1 MSKQNRGLSS
11 EQLSQVV
18 VKGMQE
24 MKAEE
29 IVVMDLRKVN
39 NAVAD
44 FFVLC
49 SGNSDTH
56 IDSIAESIDIEVN
69 KVSGENPWHRE
80 GYNNKIWVL
89 LDYVDVV
96 AHVFNHDK
104 REFYAL
110 ESLWGDAKI
119 TKYDEV
125 EDAEVNN

>member
-1 MSKQNRGLSS
+1 MSKQNELLSS
-11 EQLSQVV
+11 EQLSEVV

-24 MKAEE
+24 MKAED
-29 IVVMDLRKVN
+29 IVLMDLRNVK

-44 FFVLC
+44 FFVIC

-56 IDSIAESIDIEVN
+56 IDAIAESVDHEVN
-69 KVSGENPWHRE
+69 KTDGQNPWHRE
-80 GYNNKIWVL
+80 GQSNKIWVL

-96 AHVFNHDK
+96 VHVFNQEN

-119 TKYDEV
+119 TTYDEV
-125 EDAEVNN
+125 TQSEV

>member
-1 MSKQNRGLSS
+1 MSKQNGRLSS

-24 MKAEE
+24 MKAENV
-29 IVVMDLRKVN
+29 VVMDLRKVN

-44 FFVLC
+44 FFVIG

-56 IDSIAESIDIEVN
+56 IDSIAESVDVEVN
-69 KVSGENPWHRE
+69 KLSGENPWHRE
-80 GYNNKIWVL
+80 GYNNKTWVL

-110 ESLWGDAKI
+110 ENLWGDAKI
-119 TKYDEV
+119 VRHDEV
-125 EDAEVNN
+125 ENA

>member
-1 MSKQNRGLSS
+1 MSKQNELLSS
-11 EQLSQVV
+11 EQLGQVV

-24 MKAEE
+24 MKAED
-29 IVVMDLRKVN
+29 IVLMDLRDVN

-44 FFVLC
+44 FFVIC

-56 IDSIAESIDIEVN
+56 IDAIAESVDHEVN
-69 KVSGENPWHRE
+69 KTDGQNPWHRE
-80 GYNNKIWVL
+80 GHNNKIWVL

-96 AHVFNHDK
+96 VHVFNHEN

-119 TKYDEV
+119 TSYDEV
-125 EDAEVNN
+125 TQSEV

>member
-1 MSKQNRGLSS
+1 MSKQNELLSS

-24 MKAEE
+24 MKAED
-29 IVVMDLRKVN
+29 IVLMDLRDVK

-44 FFVLC
+44 FFVIC

-56 IDSIAESIDIEVN
+56 IDAIAESVDHEVN
-69 KVSGENPWHRE
+69 KTDGQNPWHRE
-80 GYNNKIWVL
+80 GQNNKIWVL

-96 AHVFNHDK
+96 VHVFNHDN
-104 REFYAL
+104 REFYGL

-119 TKYDEV
+119 TTYDEAT
-125 EDAEVNN
+125 EKEF

>member
-1 MSKQNRGLSS
+1 MSKQNGRLSS

-24 MKAEE
+24 MKAED
-29 IVVMDLRKVN
+29 VVAMDLRKVD

-44 FFVLC
+44 FFVIC

-56 IDSIAESIDIEVN
+56 IDAIAESIDKEVN
-69 KVSGENPWHRE
+69 EIDGQNPWHRE
-80 GYNNKIWVL
+80 GYNNKTWVL

-96 AHVFNHDK
+96 VHVFNDDK

-119 TKYDEV
+119 TRYDELAGK
-125 EDAEVNN
+125 EI

>member
-1 MSKQNRGLSS
+1 MSKQNGGLNA

-24 MKAEE
+24 KKAAEV
-29 IVVMDLRKVN
+29 VVMDLRAVN
-39 NAVAD
+39 KAVAD
-44 FFVLC
+44 FFVIC

-56 IDSIAESIDIEVN
+56 IDAIAESVDKEVT
-69 KVSGENPWHRE
+69 KADGQTPWHRE
-80 GYNNKIWVL
+80 GISNKTWVL

-96 AHVFNHDK
+96 VHVFNHDK

-119 TKYDEV
+119 TRYDEITA
-125 EDAEVNN
+125 AEA

>member
-1 MSKQNRGLSS
+1 MSKQNELLSS
-11 EQLSQVV
+11 EQLSEVV

-24 MKAEE
+24 MKAED
-29 IVVMDLRKVN
+29 IVLMDLRSVK

-44 FFVLC
+44 FFVIC

-56 IDSIAESIDIEVN
+56 IDAIAESVDHEVN
-69 KVSGENPWHRE
+69 KTDGQNPWHRE
-80 GYNNKIWVL
+80 GYNNKVWVL

-96 AHVFNHDK
+96 VHVFKHEN

-119 TKYDEV
+119 TSY
-125 EDAEVNN
+125 AEVTQ

>member
-1 MSKQNRGLSS
+1 MSKENELLSS
-11 EQLSQVV
+11 EQLSKVV

-24 MKAEE
+24 MKAED
-29 IVVMDLRKVN
+29 IVLMDLRSVN

-44 FFVLC
+44 FFVIC

-56 IDSIAESIDIEVN
+56 IDAIAESVDHEVN
-69 KVSGENPWHRE
+69 KTDGQNPWHRE
-80 GYNNKIWVL
+80 GLNNKIWVL

-96 AHVFNHDK
+96 VHVFNHDN

-119 TKYDEV
+119 TSYDEV
-125 EDAEVNN
+125 TQSEV

>member
-1 MSKQNRGLSS
+1 MSKQNELLSS

-24 MKAEE
+24 LKAED
-29 IVVMDLRKVN
+29 IVLMDLRSVN

-44 FFVLC
+44 FFVIC
-49 SGNSDTH
+49 SGNSETH
-56 IDSIAESIDIEVN
+56 IGAIAESVDLEVN
-69 KVSGENPWHRE
+69 KVDGQNPWHRE
-80 GYNNKIWVL
+80 GLNNKIWVL

-96 AHVFNHDK
+96 VHVFNHEN

-119 TKYDEV
+119 TSYDEV
-125 EDAEVNN
+125 TQSEV

>member
-1 MSKQNRGLSS
+1 MIKQNELLSS

-24 MKAEE
+24 MKAED
-29 IVVMDLRKVN
+29 IVLMDLRSVN

-44 FFVLC
+44 FFVIC
-49 SGNSDTH
+49 SGNSETH
-56 IDSIAESIDIEVN
+56 IGAIAESVDLEVN
-69 KVSGENPWHRE
+69 KVDGQNPWHRE
-80 GYNNKIWVL
+80 GLNNKIWVL

-96 AHVFNHDK
+96 AHVFNHEN

-119 TKYDEV
+119 TSYNAVSQAKD
-125 EDAEVNN
+125 

>member
-1 MSKQNRGLSS
+1 MSKQNELLSS

-24 MKAEE
+24 MKAED
-29 IVVMDLRKVN
+29 IVLMDLRSIK

-44 FFVLC
+44 FFVIC

-56 IDSIAESIDIEVN
+56 IDAIAESVDHEVN
-69 KVSGENPWHRE
+69 KTDGQNPWHRE
-80 GYNNKIWVL
+80 GQNNKIWVL

-96 AHVFNHDK
+96 VHVFNQEN

-119 TKYDEV
+119 TSYDVVSQSEV
-125 EDAEVNN
+125 

>member
-1 MSKQNRGLSS
+1 MSKQNELLSS

-24 MKAEE
+24 IKAED
-29 IVVMDLRKVN
+29 IVVMDLRSVN

-44 FFVLC
+44 FFVIC

-56 IDSIAESIDIEVN
+56 IDAIAESIDYEVQ
-69 KVSGENPWHRE
+69 KTDGQNPWHRE

-96 AHVFNHDK
+96 VHVFNHDS

-110 ESLWGDAKI
+110 ESLWGDAEL
-119 TKYDEV
+119 TTYNEV
-125 EDAEVNN
+125 TQSEF

>member
-1 MSKQNRGLSS
+1 MSKQNELLSS

-24 MKAEE
+24 LKAED
-29 IVVMDLRKVN
+29 IVLMDLRSVN

-44 FFVLC
+44 FFVIC

-56 IDSIAESIDIEVN
+56 IDAIAESVDHEVN
-69 KVSGENPWHRE
+69 KTDGQNPWHRE
-80 GYNNKIWVL
+80 GHNNKIWVL

-96 AHVFNHDK
+96 VHVFNHEN
-104 REFYAL
+104 REFYGL

-119 TKYDEV
+119 TSYDEV
-125 EDAEVNN
+125 TQSEV

>member
-1 MSKQNRGLSS
+1 MSKQNGRLSS

-24 MKAEE
+24 IKAEG
-29 IVVMDLRKVN
+29 VVVLDLREVN

-44 FFVLC
+44 FFVIC
-49 SGNSDTH
+49 SGTSDTH
-56 IDSIAESIDIEVN
+56 IDAIAESVDKEVHGID
-69 KVSGENPWHRE
+69 GQNPWHRE
-80 GYNNKIWVL
+80 GYNNKTWVL

-96 AHVFNHDK
+96 VHVFNDDK

-119 TKYDEV
+119 TRYDEL
-125 EDAEVNN
+125 AGKEV

>member
-1 MSKQNRGLSS
+1 MSKQNGVLSS
-11 EQLSQVV
+11 EQLSKVV

-24 MKAEE
+24 MKAED
-29 IVVMDLRKVN
+29 IVVMDLRSVN

-44 FFVLC
+44 FFVIC

-56 IDSIAESIDIEVN
+56 IDAIAESVDHEVN
-69 KVSGENPWHRE
+69 KTDGQNPWHRE
-80 GYNNKIWVL
+80 GLNNKIWVL

-96 AHVFNHDK
+96 VHVFNHDN

-119 TKYDEV
+119 TSYDEV
-125 EDAEVNN
+125 TQAEI

>member
-1 MSKQNRGLSS
+1 MSKQNGRLSS

-24 MKAEE
+24 MKAED

-44 FFVLC
+44 FFVIC
-49 SGNSDTH
+49 SGTSDTH
-56 IDSIAESIDIEVN
+56 IDAIAESVDKEVN
-69 KVSGENPWHRE
+69 KIDGENPWHRE
-80 GYNNKIWVL
+80 GYNNKTWVL

-96 AHVFNHDK
+96 VHVFNEDK

-119 TKYDEV
+119 TRYDEL
-125 EDAEVNN
+125 AEKEI

>member
-1 MSKQNRGLSS
+1 MSKQNELLSS
-11 EQLSQVV
+11 EQLSEVV

-24 MKAEE
+24 MKAED
-29 IVVMDLRKVN
+29 IVLMDLRSVK

-44 FFVLC
+44 FFVIC

-56 IDSIAESIDIEVN
+56 IDAIAESVDHEVN
-69 KVSGENPWHRE
+69 KTDGQNPWHRE
-80 GYNNKIWVL
+80 GQNNKIWVL

-96 AHVFNHDK
+96 VHVFNQEN

-119 TKYDEV
+119 TSYDEV
-125 EDAEVNN
+125 TQSEV

>member
-1 MSKQNRGLSS
+1 MSKQNELLSS
-11 EQLSQVV
+11 EQLSEVV

-24 MKAEE
+24 MKAED
-29 IVVMDLRKVN
+29 IVLMDLRSVK

-44 FFVLC
+44 FFVIC

-56 IDSIAESIDIEVN
+56 IDAIAESVDHEVN
-69 KVSGENPWHRE
+69 KTDGQNPWHRE
-80 GYNNKIWVL
+80 GYNNKVWVL

-96 AHVFNHDK
+96 VHVFKHEN

-119 TKYDEV
+119 TSYDEV
-125 EDAEVNN
+125 TQ

>member
-1 MSKQNRGLSS
+1 MSKQNGRLSS
-11 EQLSQVV
+11 EQLSKVV

-24 MKAEE
+24 MKAEN

-44 FFVLC
+44 FFVLG
-49 SGNSDTH
+49 SGTSDTH
-56 IDSIAESIDIEVN
+56 IDSIAESVDAEVN

-80 GYNNKIWVL
+80 GFNNKTWVL

-96 AHVFNHDK
+96 AHVFNRDT

-110 ESLWGDAKI
+110 ENLWGDAKI
-119 TKYDEV
+119 VRHDEV
-125 EDAEVNN
+125 ENI

>member
-1 MSKQNRGLSS
+1 MSKQNELLSS
-11 EQLSQVV
+11 EKLSEVV

-24 MKAEE
+24 MKAED
-29 IVVMDLRKVN
+29 IVLMDLRSVK

-44 FFVLC
+44 FFVIC

-56 IDSIAESIDIEVN
+56 IDAIAESVDHEVN
-69 KVSGENPWHRE
+69 KTDGQNPWHRE
-80 GYNNKIWVL
+80 GYNNKVWVL

-96 AHVFNHDK
+96 VHVFKHEN

-119 TKYDEV
+119 TSYDEV
-125 EDAEVNN
+125 TQ

>member
-1 MSKQNRGLSS
+1 MGKQNGLLTS
-11 EQLSQVV
+11 EQLSKVV

-24 MKAEE
+24 MKAED
-29 IVVMDLRKVN
+29 IVMMDLRSVG

-44 FFVLC
+44 FVVIC

-56 IDSIAESIDIEVN
+56 IDAIAESVDHEVSKADN
-69 KVSGENPWHRE
+69 QNPWHRE
-80 GYNNKIWVL
+80 GHNNKIWVL

-96 AHVFNHDK
+96 VHVFNHDS

-119 TKYDEV
+119 TTYDEV
-125 EDAEVNN
+125 AQ